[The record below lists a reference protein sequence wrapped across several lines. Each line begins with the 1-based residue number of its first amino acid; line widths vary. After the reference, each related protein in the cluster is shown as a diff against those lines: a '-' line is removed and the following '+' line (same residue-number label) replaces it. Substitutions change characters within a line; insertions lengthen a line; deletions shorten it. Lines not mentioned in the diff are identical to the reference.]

1 MGKSREAP
9 GELLLAEGNTSS
21 ACWKVPKM
29 TAWHPCLGNLFL
41 AICLHTWSCS
51 IFRVYTWYVNRYSTS
66 CKTQKKK
73 LKISPIQQVSSCNN
87 HRWRTSRGSRAKL
100 VPQLNAQRGALL
112 AGMWSAA
119 WCSSKEPV
127 ENPRLDERWRDI
139 LPTKPTWHWKIP
151 IFSMGNT
158 SSLKKKR
165 EKCQE
170 HPSILH
176 LLPANTSN
184 SAEHPNQMKCN

>member
-1 MGKSREAP
+1 MGNSREAP

-41 AICLHTWSCS
+41 AICLHTYSCS

-66 CKTQKKK
+66 CKTQKKN

-112 AGMWSAA
+112 AGMWRAA

-127 ENPRLDERWRDI
+127 EHPRLDGRWRDI
-139 LPTKPTWHWKIP
+139 LPPQNQHDIGKSP
-151 IFSMGNT
+151 IFSMGDT
-158 SSLKKKR
+158 SSLKKTTRKVPR
-165 EKCQE
+165 T
-170 HPSILH
+170 SIH
-176 LLPANTSN
+176 LTLTSGKQIKFSWAPKSN
-184 SAEHPNQMKCN
+184 